1 MSHQLGAGG
10 AGGENEKP
18 TRWESLEHWNRQRLF
33 KDSDLASFSIIGQL
47 HFWGEQK
54 MSEESESDP
63 ECEE

>member
-47 HFWGEQK
+47 QR
-54 MSEESESDP
+54 MSDKSESDP